1 MTAPRRIRWGWLAVA
16 LVAAAV
22 TLFLLLGV
30 RVGTCVDSVAGY
42 SECTS
47 GPVGGMP
54 GAVGTAGIGL
64 GVVGLSAR
72 RAFRR

>member
-1 MTAPRRIRWGWLAVA
+1 MTAPGRVRWDWLTVA
-16 LVAAAV
+16 LLAATV
-22 TLFLLLGV
+22 TLYLLLGV
-30 RVGTCVDSVAGY
+30 RVGTCADSVAGY

-47 GPVGGMP
+47 GPVGGVP

-64 GVVGLSAR
+64 AVVVLSAG